1 MSTSATWHVSDSW
14 SHAGRHRLK
23 EVEERQGIDAFVLG
37 NRRSLAPS
45 GSEQGGQE
53 TKSEQQSGELE
64 NGTSFQ
70 TPGGER
76 REPDEKPLMGKLD
89 EMEPEELYEPLA
101 NDAARVSGKR
111 HEGAWK
117 RRTMGDGRNSKGD
130 EHDSSEKECH
140 GKGLEEALGS
150 QMLQHF
156 QSETTR
162 LQMQNDMLVKELQR
176 MREERSQQ
184 PTLAVP
190 PSWHGNVRGPTPP
203 PRVSP
208 ATNGT
213 QTWLSPETFRCTPN
227 GTRVPSGPPPPDPPP
242 FPKWP
247 PEFAHYDKV
256 EEPPRKFRGVM
267 GDGGF
272 RLSQGVCSPQDARH
286 FWLEQE
292 VASLREKLESEAMR
306 SRSLHGSYWSR
317 PFQTEAQKVR
327 HDQESVAY
335 MRSHAEP
342 GLMDPKREQRSH
354 GDVFQRDRAD
364 VACVHGALSLSSCAG
379 PGQAHGDECGHA
391 LSGPEQAHGDLYRHT
406 QSGPVQALGDR
417 FLQACAGPEQALG
430 ERCLPDRAHDA
441 AMRELGEVYQQDR
454 AGDQCPIGGA
464 LHQSR
469 AQRHEREVVED
480 GDLKSIPIQLPLLPS
495 PDGRDASLE
504 AGDWLI
510 QLEPLIG
517 DLSKNAAGWWRKI
530 MDATTST
537 YSCWLHADPLA
548 RLKIVAPE
556 NGTLSSGFERLD
568 QRVTSLL
575 LQSVPKAIKDE
586 IIATREL
593 STTAILFRV
602 MRTFQPG
609 GLLEKSRLLED
620 LTTITTVKTSQ
631 DVVAALRLWKRK
643 ASRASELCAQLPDPL
658 LLIRTLDGIAKPV
671 VDSSPQASFR
681 IATFRMNYSLD
692 IRPSL
697 ANVWLF
703 YDLLLAEAE
712 VAVHSST
719 TTSMTEAK
727 TSTKA
732 AVKAMQSPTTSK
744 TTTQASMWPC
754 KFWLSEG
761 GCRQGQRCRW
771 PHPWEGVADRTSRCT
786 NCSSL
791 QHLQADCPFKTQ
803 VKSPV
808 GGEGDSKEDVGGG
821 VKSDKGGG
829 KGKGK
834 NKGKSKN
841 DSNQKGATKD
851 SSQGKKEDSI
861 NRTTTAG
868 AEDEVKGKAESTA
881 TSTGGGVG
889 GDKKAEGG
897 GNGTTELLQE
907 ATKLLKSLHLPNVK
921 MIKLQEIGDPM
932 KSPSDLMLLDSG
944 ATHALRRASS
954 WSEWNDA
961 TTTVVALAKGTTSS
975 LRLKSGTETLLS
987 TPDDDSFGNGIL
999 PMGALTKLGYEITWS
1014 GGDCKMMGT
1023 KGDKVEVTVIN
1034 GCPMVPRQLGMEL
1047 MEHMENNS
1055 RVTKARS
1062 ALVRTIV
1069 QHPELM
1075 EGLSDLDAATLLQ
1088 VMLKKEFPDL
1098 PDTICQKVAPSAVKI
1113 DTEQLPWN
1121 RGLRRRMMRAR
1132 RVILHLYSGPDQK
1145 TWQVL
1150 QDSDTEL

>member
-1 MSTSATWHVSDSW
+1 
-14 SHAGRHRLK
+14 
-23 EVEERQGIDAFVLG
+23 
-37 NRRSLAPS
+37 
-45 GSEQGGQE
+45 
-53 TKSEQQSGELE
+53 
-64 NGTSFQ
+64 
-70 TPGGER
+70 
-76 REPDEKPLMGKLD
+76 
-89 EMEPEELYEPLA
+89 ME
-101 NDAARVSGKR
+101 
-111 HEGAWK
+111 
-117 RRTMGDGRNSKGD
+117 
-130 EHDSSEKECH
+130 
-140 GKGLEEALGS
+140 
-150 QMLQHF
+150 
-156 QSETTR
+156 
-162 LQMQNDMLVKELQR
+162 
-176 MREERSQQ
+176 
-184 PTLAVP
+184 
-190 PSWHGNVRGPTPP
+190 
-203 PRVSP
+203 
-208 ATNGT
+208 
-213 QTWLSPETFRCTPN
+213 
-227 GTRVPSGPPPPDPPP
+227 
-242 FPKWP
+242 
-247 PEFAHYDKV
+247 
-256 EEPPRKFRGVM
+256 
-267 GDGGF
+267 
-272 RLSQGVCSPQDARH
+272 
-286 FWLEQE
+286 
-292 VASLREKLESEAMR
+292 
-306 SRSLHGSYWSR
+306 
-317 PFQTEAQKVR
+317 
-327 HDQESVAY
+327 
-335 MRSHAEP
+335 
-342 GLMDPKREQRSH
+342 
-354 GDVFQRDRAD
+354 
-364 VACVHGALSLSSCAG
+364 
-379 PGQAHGDECGHA
+379 
-391 LSGPEQAHGDLYRHT
+391 
-406 QSGPVQALGDR
+406 
-417 FLQACAGPEQALG
+417 
-430 ERCLPDRAHDA
+430 
-441 AMRELGEVYQQDR
+441 
-454 AGDQCPIGGA
+454 GA

-530 MDATTST
+530 MDATST

-548 RLKIVAPE
+548 RLKIVVPE

-658 LLIRTLDGIAKPV
+658 KLIRTLDGIAKPV

-719 TTSMTEAK
+719 TTSTTEAK

-771 PHPWEGVADRTSRCT
+771 PHPWEGVTDRTSRCT

-834 NKGKSKN
+834 HKSKSKN

-851 SSQGKKEDSI
+851 SSQGKKEDGI

-868 AEDEVKGKAESTA
+868 AEDEVKGKAESTT

-897 GNGTTELLQE
+897 GNGTTELLHHK
-907 ATKLLKSLHLPNVK
+907 AP
-921 MIKLQEIGDPM
+921 
-932 KSPSDLMLLDSG
+932 
-944 ATHALRRASS
+944 
-954 WSEWNDA
+954 
-961 TTTVVALAKGTTSS
+961 
-975 LRLKSGTETLLS
+975 
-987 TPDDDSFGNGIL
+987 
-999 PMGALTKLGYEITWS
+999 
-1014 GGDCKMMGT
+1014 
-1023 KGDKVEVTVIN
+1023 EVTAPAQCQN
-1034 GCPMVPRQLGMEL
+1034 DQAPGDWRPTEEPFGF
-1047 MEHMENNS
+1047 
-1055 RVTKARS
+1055 
-1062 ALVRTIV
+1062 
-1069 QHPELM
+1069 
-1075 EGLSDLDAATLLQ
+1075 DA
-1088 VMLKKEFPDL
+1088 V
-1098 PDTICQKVAPSAVKI
+1098 
-1113 DTEQLPWN
+1113 
-1121 RGLRRRMMRAR
+1121 G
-1132 RVILHLYSGPDQK
+1132 
-1145 TWQVL
+1145 
-1150 QDSDTEL
+1150 